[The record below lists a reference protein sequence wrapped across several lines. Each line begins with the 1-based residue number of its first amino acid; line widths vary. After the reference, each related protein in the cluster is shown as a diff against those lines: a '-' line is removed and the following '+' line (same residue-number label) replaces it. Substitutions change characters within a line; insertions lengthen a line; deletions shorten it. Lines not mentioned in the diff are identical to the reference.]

1 MIAMPQKNK
10 HSNEERTVRCP
21 VEGCDYEGLAR
32 SLHLHVRQSSGD
44 GHGPHGDIP
53 DHIDLQS
60 AETVGTQKVD
70 MDYPETREVENVA
83 RQCPFCGMVFNGKH
97 GVLIHIG
104 QTEGKKNHPDDA
116 GEQVE
121 IEDLPVVELDEDEN
135 IINVVEGDAKM
146 PSTKRRQ
153 EKEMK
158 EERIKDY
165 IKKLREEGKDEEAA
179 IAEKELLG

>member
-1 MIAMPQKNK
+1 MPQTNK

-53 DHIDLQS
+53 EQIDLSS
-60 AETVGTQKVD
+60 AETVGTQRVE
-70 MDYPETREVENVA
+70 MDYPENRNVENVA

-97 GVLIHIG
+97 GVMIHIG

-116 GEQVE
+116 TDQVDAD
-121 IEDLPVVELDEDEN
+121 DLPIVELDEDEN
-135 IINVVEGDAKM
+135 IVNVVEGDAKM
-146 PSTKRRQ
+146 PSTKRRE
-153 EKEMK
+153 EKED
-158 EERIKDY
+158 EEDRIKRY
-165 IKKLREEGKDEEAA
+165 ISRLRDEGKDKEAD
-179 IAEKELLG
+179 IAEQELLG